1 MIQSR
6 NKYHV
11 REWLNQLPQ
20 ALIKPFG
27 HVTIIILMLKHH
39 KIHVGSAIWLQV
51 TLLLFKVVAKAKY
64 KISYE
69 IHRYMFSIN
78 LSFTMEGENIL
89 CMNNYEHWKLETC
102 TCIKWKLAQF
112 ITYEVIKAVDIRYIN
127 LYISRTARLY
137 KLRYYLRQVF
147 RHSELIV
154 SDS

>member
-6 NKYHV
+6 NKCHV

-69 IHRYMFSIN
+69 IHSYESTGYSNCFSLDWYMFSIN

-102 TCIKWKLAQF
+102 TCIKMKTGSIHHVWGH
-112 ITYEVIKAVDIRYIN
+112 ESSRYT
-127 LYISRTARLY
+127 LY
-137 KLRYYLRQVF
+137 
-147 RHSELIV
+147 
-154 SDS
+154 

>member
-27 HVTIIILMLKHH
+27 PVTIIILMLKHH
-39 KIHVGSAIWLQV
+39 KIHEGSAIWLQV

-69 IHRYMFSIN
+69 IHSYESTGYSNCFSLDWYMFSIN

-102 TCIKWKLAQF
+102 TCIKMKTGSIHHVWGH
-112 ITYEVIKAVDIRYIN
+112 ESSRYT
-127 LYISRTARLY
+127 LY
-137 KLRYYLRQVF
+137 
-147 RHSELIV
+147 
-154 SDS
+154 

>member
-11 REWLNQLPQ
+11 REWLNQLSQ
-20 ALIKPFG
+20 ALIKPFR

-39 KIHVGSAIWLQV
+39 KIYVGSAIWLQV

-69 IHRYMFSIN
+69 IHSYESTGYSNRFSLDWYMFSIN

-102 TCIKWKLAQF
+102 TCIKMKTGSIHHVWGH
-112 ITYEVIKAVDIRYIN
+112 ESSRYT
-127 LYISRTARLY
+127 LY
-137 KLRYYLRQVF
+137 
-147 RHSELIV
+147 
-154 SDS
+154 

>member
-1 MIQSR
+1 M
-6 NKYHV
+6 
-11 REWLNQLPQ
+11 PQ

-69 IHRYMFSIN
+69 IHSYESTGYSNCFSLDWYMFSIN

-89 CMNNYEHWKLETC
+89 CMNNYEHWKQ
-102 TCIKWKLAQF
+102 LAQF

>member
-27 HVTIIILMLKHH
+27 HVTIIILMLKHY

-69 IHRYMFSIN
+69 IHSYESTGYSNCFSLDWYMFSIN

-102 TCIKWKLAQF
+102 TCIKMKTGSIHHVWGQ
-112 ITYEVIKAVDIRYIN
+112 ESSRYT
-127 LYISRTARLY
+127 LY
-137 KLRYYLRQVF
+137 
-147 RHSELIV
+147 
-154 SDS
+154 